1 MPSTFFGLNIGAS
14 GLRSYQVAVNTTAN
28 NIANVQTTGYTR
40 QEATLQ
46 ATSALRVAARYGS
59 TGTGVTVT
67 QITQVR
73 NEYYDTKY
81 RENNAS
87 LGRYE
92 QKLYYM
98 DQIET
103 YFKDDSTV
111 EGFSTIFSNM
121 FSNLDSLKTNAAD
134 KTMRSQFINSAQS
147 LCTYFNSMAQSLSE
161 IQKDCNEEIKNA
173 ADQINS
179 ISQKIALLNKEI
191 NQVETGTGAQAS
203 NLRDERANLLDELS
217 KIVTVTSSEYEIT
230 NTNNPD
236 NPLGGTNFT
245 VCING
250 EKLVDGNTYRTLSCV
265 ASETQKTMTDNEGLY
280 ELYWTDTDMHF
291 SAISGTGSGS
301 LKGLFEMRDGD
312 NGENLKG
319 TVTAVDTASNTV
331 TIGSVS
337 ADELSELN
345 LPATGGSVTIGNK
358 TFSYESWETTLN
370 DDGSIKEIKFNLGT
384 QYDQYG
390 NEKKVQDDMVG
401 NGLSSGAGI
410 DTMGVPYYMAQ
421 LNQFV
426 RNFAK
431 LFNDIESTAQDLNG
445 DATETFFQG
454 ETKNGTLFTF
464 ADADSTTISSVDSD
478 SYYKLTASNFK
489 VNDNMIN
496 NPSKFGSTTN
506 STQTDAYDVIEK
518 LQKLQSD
525 TEVYR
530 GDKASTFLETL
541 ISDVSVDTEKA
552 ATYYNVYTNLG
563 NTIENQRTSVSG
575 VDQDEEAL
583 NLIKFQNAYNLNSK
597 IISVM
602 SEMLE
607 KLTDET
613 GV

>member
-46 ATSALRVAARYGS
+46 ATDALRVAARYGS

-111 EGFSTIFSNM
+111 EGFSTIFSKM

-250 EKLVDGNTYRTLSCV
+250 EKLVDGNTYRTLSCE

-291 SAISGTGSGS
+291 SAISGTGNGS

-319 TVTAVDTASNTV
+319 TVTGVDTVNNTV

-358 TFSYESWETTLN
+358 TFSYESWEAALN
-370 DDGSIKEIKFNLGT
+370 DDGTIEEIKFNLGT
-384 QYDQYG
+384 QHDQYG
-390 NEKKVQDDMVG
+390 NEKKVQDNMVG

-454 ETKNGTLFTF
+454 ETQNGTLFTF
-464 ADADSTTISSVDSD
+464 ADADSTTVSSVDSD

-489 VNDNMIN
+489 VNANMIN
-496 NPSKFGSTTN
+496 NPSKFGTTTN

-525 TEVYR
+525 TKVYR

-552 ATYYNVYTNLG
+552 TTYYQVYTNLG
-563 NTIENQRTSVSG
+563 TTIDNQRTSVSG